1 MKRITVRLP
10 DQQYTALD
18 SLAQEMGIDLSGAF
32 RSLISSHQRT
42 QQLLNVLENN
52 KTEILQAIAA
62 LRDSATENL
71 KRATQHL
78 TQILSKESL

>member
-10 DQQYTALD
+10 DLQYTALD
-18 SLAQEMGIDLSGAF
+18 SLAKEIGTDLSGAF

-42 QQLLNVLENN
+42 QQLLNVLEKN
-52 KTEILQAIAA
+52 KIEILQAIAS
-62 LRDSATENL
+62 LRDAGTENL

-78 TQILSKESL
+78 TQILSKDSL